1 MSEFEIK
8 LAVPAAAR
16 PHLLEALSGAQ
27 VETVPLHAI
36 YFDTPGSALSARHV
50 SLRVRREGD
59 HWVQTLKAPGD
70 STLDRFED
78 NVPLGAAGSRKA
90 PPRAD
95 LGRHTDARALEVIRS
110 ALGGNPGD
118 ALLQPVFEVKVDRRV
133 RRVESSGSVVELA
146 FDEGELLAQGRKA
159 PVCELELELLEG
171 DRQGL
176 LMLARR
182 WRMEWDLFLSTSSKA
197 QRGQRLAAG
206 EQFGEPVNASP
217 PVLDRNKPTRGRF
230 LGAVLDACLRQVLA
244 NAGEI
249 AAGSRA
255 DEHIHQLRVGLR
267 RLRTALRELPALR
280 DAGEAV
286 EPALLGVFR
295 PLGEWRD
302 RSDVVRA
309 IEPRIEAAGGRPV
322 RFPAGFHQDRDPRE
336 MVHGPAFQDALLQ
349 LLSFAET
356 VRGDDRKGVRRMVA
370 GRLDRLHQ
378 RVCEDGARFTRLS
391 EERQHGVRKRLKRLR
406 YLGEFVAP
414 LYPDKAVG
422 RYMKALKPAQDALGE
437 YNDEI
442 MAASLYRELAGDQE
456 EARFAVALLE
466 ARRRSEAKACRKAL
480 ERLADARPFWRKA

>member
-1 MSEFEIK
+1 MSEYEVK

-16 PHLLEALSGAQ
+16 QGLLRELSGAG

-36 YFDTPGSALSARHV
+36 YFDTPSSALAGRQV

-59 HWVQTLKAPGD
+59 EWFQTLKAPGD

-78 NVPLGAAGSRKA
+78 NVPLGPATSRKA

-95 LGRHTDARALEVIRS
+95 LGRHTDARAADFIRPAS
-110 ALGGNPGD
+110 DGAEDD
-118 ALLQPVFEVKVDRRV
+118 ALQPVFEVKVERRV
-133 RRVESSGSVVELA
+133 RRIEHGGSVVELA
-146 FDEGELLAQGRKA
+146 FDEGELLANGRKA

-171 DRQGL
+171 DRQAL

-182 WRMEWDLFLSTSSKA
+182 WRMQWDLWLSTSSKA

-206 EQFGEPVNASP
+206 ERFGEPAIARP
-217 PVLDRNKPTRGRF
+217 PVFAHETPTRGEF

-249 AAGSRA
+249 AAGSRV

-286 EPALLGVFR
+286 EPALLGVFHT
-295 PLGEWRD
+295 LGEWRD
-302 RSDVVRA
+302 RSHVLRT
-309 IEPRIEAAGGRPV
+309 IEPKIEAAGARPV
-322 RFPAGFHQDRDPRE
+322 RFPAGFHEGRDPAV
-336 MVHGPAFQDALLQ
+336 MVHAPTFQDALLR
-349 LLSFAET
+349 LLSLAET
-356 VRGDDRKGVRRMVA
+356 VRGDDRQGVRALVSA
-370 GRLDRLHQ
+370 RLDRLHRQ
-378 RVCEDGARFTRLS
+378 VCEDGARFTKLAA
-391 EERQHGVRKRLKRLR
+391 ERQHRVRKRLKRLR

-414 LYPDKAVG
+414 LYPEKAVE
-422 RYMKALKPAQDALGE
+422 RYLKALKPAQDALGE
-437 YNDEI
+437 YNDEV
-442 MAASLYRELAGDQE
+442 MAASFYRELAGDQP
-456 EARFAVALLE
+456 EARFAVDLLE
-466 ARRRSEAKACRKAL
+466 ARRPMQAKACRKAL